1 MTETETRELESYRT
15 SSSASSASPTVATN
29 NRRIL
34 KVIPK
39 KSSSS
44 SSSFP
49 SSSTSGAAGTFKQPP
64 PPPPLT
70 SAAILAASLAYSN
83 SKKTQAEVHKRL
95 SKYAAAGGVKGK
107 QLSPVSVRY
116 PSPEQLHAFNRRLR
130 STLKEQSAYV
140 NELERQIAYWKSR
153 YEKLQ
158 CEYLRGD
165 DEYSSCPPMS
175 GIDSG
180 VTSSRT
186 TTAGATATTAGAEEG
201 GGGAY

>member
-1 MTETETRELESYRT
+1 MTETRELESYTT
-15 SSSASSASPTVATN
+15 SSSSSFGPKRV
-29 NRRIL
+29 L

-39 KSSSS
+39 KC
-44 SSSFP
+44 
-49 SSSTSGAAGTFKQPP
+49 SSTSGGAEELFKQP

-95 SKYAAAGGVKGK
+95 SSKYAAATTGTAAGGVKGK

-116 PSPEQLHAFNRRLR
+116 PSQEHLHAFNRRLR

-175 GIDSG
+175 GINCG
-180 VTSSRT
+180 VTAS
-186 TTAGATATTAGAEEG
+186 TAAAGGAATATTGEG